1 MCWTKSP
8 PARLPEPRGTGSG
21 RPGDS
26 FPDVRMQITGL
37 IAEGEK
43 VAAHFRCPG
52 THLGECL
59 GHPPAGRRFHDAGQ
73 IYIFWVTNGKLTG
86 ATAVKDNLARMRQ
99 LGLNK

>member
-1 MCWTKSP
+1 MRAPGPGRSP
-8 PARLPEPRGTGSG
+8 RLPEPRHRTGPFG
-21 RPGDS
+21 NS

-59 GHPPAGRRFHDAGQ
+59 GHTPAGRRFHDADQ
-73 IYIFWVTNGKLTG
+73 IYIFRVTNGS
-86 ATAVKDNLARMRQ
+86 
-99 LGLNK
+99 